1 MKTFKT
7 LIKENSDKFSP
18 IKSFYLKDTLN
29 PDVWEDGD
37 ILKDDI
43 REKLLEIS
51 NDFLTDNEIDHDIK
65 DIVLTGSNCNYNW
78 SEYSDYD
85 LHIVLDFKNI
95 NEDTDLVSK
104 YFKSICS
111 NWNLLHNVKIGEY
124 DVEIYHDLRR
134 KWCLRYSR
142 YGLRKPQL

>member
-65 DIVLTGSNCNYNW
+65 
-78 SEYSDYD
+78 
-85 LHIVLDFKNI
+85 
-95 NEDTDLVSK
+95 
-104 YFKSICS
+104 KS
-111 NWNLLHNVKIGEY
+111 V
-124 DVEIYHDLRR
+124 
-134 KWCLRYSR
+134 
-142 YGLRKPQL
+142 